1 MLYHFAMGV
10 LFLGSAGCLAI
21 SHLAEA
27 GAEWF
32 VSAMDAL
39 ERRRR

>member
-10 LFLGSAGCLAI
+10 LFLGGAGCLAAG
-21 SHLAEA
+21 HLAEA

-32 VSAMDAL
+32 VAAMDAL
-39 ERRRR
+39 KRRHR

>member
-1 MLYHFAMGV
+1 MLYHVTMGV
-10 LFLGSAGCLAI
+10 LFLGSAGCLAVG
-21 SHLAEA
+21 HLAET

-32 VSAMDAL
+32 VFAMDAL